1 MTSTLLKLKSQLVKL
16 LNALVIIT
24 MGLLVLDVLWG
35 VLSRYLLGGQSSW
48 TDELAQ
54 VLLTCLVL
62 FASAVAYG
70 KNEHLGLDYFVGKM
84 DSSTQIKIKCLGNLI
99 VLIFSIF
106 VLIIGGTNLV
116 INTYEMQQV
125 MQALQ
130 IQKAYVYSVI
140 PISGFFFL
148 IFSIE
153 SFFEK
158 ECVKND

>member
-1 MTSTLLKLKSQLVKL
+1 
-16 LNALVIIT
+16 
-24 MGLLVLDVLWG
+24 
-35 VLSRYLLGGQSSW
+35 
-48 TDELAQ
+48 
-54 VLLTCLVL
+54 
-62 FASAVAYG
+62 
-70 KNEHLGLDYFVGKM
+70 M
-84 DSSTQIKIKCLGNLI
+84 DSSTQIKIKWLGNLI

-106 VLIIGGTNLV
+106 VLIIGGINLV
-116 INTYEMQQV
+116 INTYEMQQD